1 MALNWLIV
9 GSIMEPC
16 WQLRNRIGSSQRFFM
31 GSIWNHV
38 ILLSVLTMNY
48 IIMRSVL

>member
-16 WQLRNRIGSSQRFFM
+16 WQLWNRIGSWQRFFM
-31 GSIWNHV
+31 GSTWNLV
-38 ILLSVLTMNY
+38 ILLYYL
-48 IIMRSVL
+48 